1 MMLIFL
7 HCYFKTKHF
16 LGSLLVCKKCMLYLY
31 TGKWRWFLKWNQKAL
46 VHKFFYKQCLPL
58 NKRIICFYL
67 YFSKLISKTMTKQKV
82 HNIFEETLPTVSSDH
97 FLIKKN
103 PRFLKAFR
111 AVQFTLFFVKDYES
125 SNLYNNLWLIMS
137 GYIFDQ
143 RLEFSLIYKQLSIGR
158 EGLIFSKTGENLT
171 LVEGLDI
178 F

>member
-1 MMLIFL
+1 
-7 HCYFKTKHF
+7 
-16 LGSLLVCKKCMLYLY
+16 
-31 TGKWRWFLKWNQKAL
+31 
-46 VHKFFYKQCLPL
+46 
-58 NKRIICFYL
+58 
-67 YFSKLISKTMTKQKV
+67 MTKQKV

-111 AVQFTLFFVKDYES
+111 AVQFTLFFVKHYQ
-125 SNLYNNLWLIMS
+125 S

-143 RLEFSLIYKQLSIGR
+143 RLEFSLIYKQFSIGR

-171 LVEGLDI
+171 LVEGLDM

>member
-1 MMLIFL
+1 MEPKSI
-7 HCYFKTKHF
+7 T
-16 LGSLLVCKKCMLYLY
+16 V
-31 TGKWRWFLKWNQKAL
+31 

-82 HNIFEETLPTVSSDH
+82 HNIFEETLPCVFGSL
-97 FLIKKN
+97 FNKKN

-111 AVQFTLFFVKDYES
+111 AVQFTLFFVKHYQS
-125 SNLYNNLWLIMS
+125 SNHYNNLWLIMS
-137 GYIFDQ
+137 CYIFDQ

-171 LVEGLDI
+171 LVEGLDM